1 MNKKIILS
9 ALGGGVAL
17 FVIGGILF
25 EFLLK
30 DAMSDMIKAMG
41 SAYNPNPN
49 FATIAL
55 AQFILSL
62 ILAIFIYK
70 SNVTTFMGGLTTGAW
85 MTFLILFWFDLWMLT
100 TFNFMTVSMAV
111 FDTISNT
118 IIGTLAGGVIGWI
131 QGKIK

>member
-1 MNKKIILS
+1 MNKKVILS
-9 ALGGGVAL
+9 ALGGGLTL
-17 FVIGGILF
+17 FIVGGILF
-25 EFLLK
+25 ELLLK
-30 DAMSDMIKAMG
+30 DVMSDMVKAMG
-41 SAYNPNPN
+41 SVYNQNPN

-55 AQFILSL
+55 AQLILSL

-100 TFNFMTVSMAV
+100 TFNFMTVSMAL

-118 IIGTLAGGVIGWI
+118 AIGAVASGVIGWI

>member
-1 MNKKIILS
+1 MNKKVILS
-9 ALGGGVAL
+9 ALGGGLTL
-17 FVIGGILF
+17 FIVGGILF

-30 DAMSDMIKAMG
+30 DVMSDMVKAMG
-41 SAYNPNPN
+41 SVYNQNPN

-55 AQFILSL
+55 AQLILSL

-100 TFNFMTVSMAV
+100 TFNFMTVSMAL

-118 IIGTLAGGVIGWI
+118 AIGAVASGVIGWI